1 MNPLNS
7 SDDATYISALTL
19 DSSFPRAMRKKE
31 QSRVKSSVMAN
42 SSRRAASPKKPMDP
56 KKEAHK
62 QLSRKIKELQE
73 KVRLAK
79 MIEEVY
85 EESMSEIFN
94 QEDLLADESHNTRQT
109 VTSETTNTSFD
120 PDRFRHDEFN
130 APPIFEE
137 RSSLAEDDN
146 VSVRSGSSSVQE
158 SLHSIDRCM
167 RNSRRNNAGSRSPRR
182 NRRTT
187 SSPMKESVAPT
198 VSSEDDE
205 LLVGF
210 PSKDQGQ

>member
-31 QSRVKSSVMAN
+31 QNRVSPSVMT
-42 SSRRAASPKKPMDP
+42 SSRRAASPKKPVDP

-94 QEDLLADESHNTRQT
+94 QEDLLADESHHTRQT
-109 VTSETTNTSFD
+109 VTSETTNASFD
-120 PDRFRHDEFN
+120 PDRFRHDEHN

-137 RSSLAEDDN
+137 CSSQVEEDN
-146 VSVRSGSSSVQE
+146 VSIRSGSSSVQE
-158 SLHSIDRCM
+158 SLQSIDRCM
-167 RNSRRNNAGSRSPRR
+167 RNSRRNTVGSRSPRR
-182 NRRTT
+182 NRRAT
-187 SSPMKESVAPT
+187 SIPMKESVAPT

-210 PSKDQGQ
+210 PTKDRGQ